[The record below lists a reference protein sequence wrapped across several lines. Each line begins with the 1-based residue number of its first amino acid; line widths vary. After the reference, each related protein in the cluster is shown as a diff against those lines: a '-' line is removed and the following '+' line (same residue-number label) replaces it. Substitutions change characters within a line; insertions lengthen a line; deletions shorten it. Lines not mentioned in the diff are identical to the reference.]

1 MVGLKKLIGFIL
13 SWFLYY
19 VGHLTS
25 QIMFKRPGTFLW
37 YVYPFTWYIYQHT
50 MMWSVNIQDWAK
62 NKTPWKDEIQTNI

>member
-19 VGHLTS
+19 IGHLTS
-25 QIMFKRPGTFLW
+25 KIMFKRPGTFLW
-37 YVYPFTWYIYQHT
+37 YIYQYT

-62 NKTPWKDEIQTNI
+62 NKTPWKDEIQ